1 MVTMAGMKLVLA
13 TLAALTLAAC
23 DEENPFQ
30 NTSPQVVSGESQVWE
45 LGLPAFPSGWDFFSG
60 TRIFVGTDEISS
72 GSGVF
77 ILDSRIDG
85 TLVFRPFSTLFPSGV
100 SVTRTGI
107 QDLGAVSWESVED
120 VPGDGY
126 SDVNDST
133 GVAVLPGHV
142 YAFRISRQQGTIVP
156 INFAKLQVIEVGTEV
171 PGQPGSRFARFR
183 WAYQVQP
190 LNQHVAVE

>member
-1 MVTMAGMKLVLA
+1 MARTKILIIA
-13 TLAALTLAAC
+13 LAALVFAAC

-30 NTSPQVVSGESQVWE
+30 TTTPQVVSGESQVWE
-45 LGLPAFPSGWDFFSG
+45 LDLPAFPSGWDFFTG
-60 TRIFVGTDEISS
+60 ARIFVGTDEISG
-72 GSGVF
+72 GSGAF
-77 ILDSRIDG
+77 ILDSRVDG
-85 TLVFRPFSTLFPSGV
+85 TLVFRSFSTLVPSGL

-107 QDLGAVSWESVED
+107 QDLGAVPWESVED

-133 GVAVLPGHV
+133 GVAVLQGHV
-142 YAFRISRQQGTIVP
+142 YAFRLSRPQGTIVP

-171 PGQPGSRFARFR
+171 PGQPGARFARFR

>member
-1 MVTMAGMKLVLA
+1 MSRTKIVFAA
-13 TLAALTLAAC
+13 LAALAFAAC

-30 NTSPQVVSGESQVWE
+30 NTAPRVLSGESQVWE

-60 TRIFVGTDEISS
+60 TRIFVGTDEISGAS
-72 GSGVF
+72 GTF
-77 ILDSRIDG
+77 ILDMRVDG
-85 TLVFRPFSTLFPSGV
+85 TLVFRPFSTLFPSGL

-107 QDLGAVSWESVED
+107 QDLGAVSWESVEE

-126 SDVNDST
+126 SDVSDSN
-133 GVAVLPGHV
+133 GVAVVSGHV
-142 YAFRISRQQGTIVP
+142 YAFRISRPQGTIVP
-156 INFAKLQVIEVGTEV
+156 INFAKLQVIEVGSEV

-183 WAYQVQP
+183 WAYQIQP